1 MTAPKVFISY
11 SHDSPEHKDAIL
23 ALSDRLRR
31 EGIDCAIDQY
41 EQSPEEGWPR
51 WCEKQVEQADF
62 VLVACTETYL
72 RRFRGEEVP
81 GKGLGGTWEGH
92 IITQELYSAQGRNTK
107 FIPVTFRPQDAA
119 FIPPPLQSA
128 TSYQLYDAY
137 DLLYRRLTGQPSS
150 PKPSVGRVQ
159 PMPARQPLPPQPPLE
174 RKQDFETLWQLRHR
188 RNAFFTGREQVLADL
203 RQALEKQGTAA
214 LSGLGG
220 VGKTQTA
227 VEYAWRY
234 RERYR
239 AIFWADAESRE
250 TLLAGFVSMAALLNL
265 PSAQAKD
272 QELAV
277 ADVKRWLEANPDWLL
292 ILDTADDLPLVQ
304 PFLPNAGKGHLL
316 LTTRAPAAG
325 ALAERIS
332 VRDMA
337 PEEGALL
344 LLRRAGVIAEDVLL
358 AAADQ
363 ADLRF
368 ALQLSKELGGLP
380 LALDQAGA
388 FIQEMRLSVA
398 EYAGLYASEEA
409 GLLAERGTL
418 GEHPSVT
425 VTFSLAFE
433 KVAAHSPAAA
443 DLIRLCAFLS
453 PDGIP
458 EEIVTA
464 DDAAANNKLNFARMI
479 GEACRFSLL
488 HRDAANR
495 TLDIHRLL
503 QIVIKAGMSKA
514 DQRNWAER
522 AVRATAKAFPAVEY
536 ANWALCRKL
545 IAHAQTCAS
554 LIEEWDFGFAKA
566 ADLLNLAGRYLT
578 ERALFTEAEP
588 LYQRSL
594 AIWEKAL
601 GPEHRDVATGLNNL
615 AELYRSQGKYAEAEP
630 LYQRSLAIMEK
641 ALGPEHPAVATSLN
655 NLALLYD
662 NQGKFAEAEPLHQ
675 RSLAIWEKA
684 LGPEHPDVAQSL
696 NNLASHYDDQG
707 KYAEAEPLYQ
717 RSLAIREGALGPEH
731 PDVATSL
738 NNLAL
743 LYHNQE
749 QYVEAELLYQRSL
762 AIREKALGPEHPA
775 VATSLN
781 NLAELYRNQGKYAET
796 EPLYRRS
803 LAIWEKALGPE
814 HPDVAASLN
823 NLALLHHNQ
832 GEYVKAEPLYQRSL
846 AILEKALGPHHPQTI
861 LVRSNLDTLR
871 NA

>member
-11 SHDSPEHKDAIL
+11 SHDSPEHRDAIL
-23 ALSDRLRR
+23 TLSDRLRR
-31 EGIDCAIDQY
+31 EGIDCTIDQY

-51 WCEKQVEQADF
+51 WCEKQVEQANF

-72 RRFRGEEVP
+72 RRFRGGEVP
-81 GKGLGGTWEGH
+81 GQGLGGTWEGH
-92 IITQELYSAQGRNTK
+92 IITQELYNAQGKNTK
-107 FIPVTFRPQDAA
+107 FIPVTFRPEDAA
-119 FIPPPLQSA
+119 FIPLLLQSA
-128 TSYQLYDAY
+128 TVYQLYDAY

-150 PKPSVGRVQ
+150 PPPPVGSVR
-159 PMPARQPLPPQPPLE
+159 PMPARQPLPPQPSLE

-203 RQALEKQGTAA
+203 RQALDTQGTAA

-239 AIFWADAESRE
+239 AVFWADAESRE

-277 ADVKRWLEANPDWLL
+277 AEVKRWLEANPDWLL
-292 ILDTADDLPLVQ
+292 ILDNADDLPMVQ
-304 PFLPNAGKGHLL
+304 GFLPNQGKGHVL
-316 LTTRAPAAG
+316 LTTRARATS
-325 ALAERIS
+325 ALAERVS
-332 VRDMA
+332 VRDMV

-344 LLRRAGVIAEDVLL
+344 LLRRAGVIAKNAPL

-363 ADLRF
+363 TGLRF

-398 EYAGLYASEEA
+398 EYAGLYASEKA
-409 GLLAERGTL
+409 GLLSERGSL
-418 GEHPSVT
+418 GEHASVT

-433 KVAAHSPAAA
+433 KVAANSPAAA
-443 DLIRLCAFLS
+443 DLIRLCAFLAHNA
-453 PDGIP
+453 IP
-458 EEIVTA
+458 EEIVTEGG
-464 DDAAANNKLNFARMI
+464 AAANSKLNFARMI
-479 GEACRFSLL
+479 GEGCRFSLL
-488 HRDAANR
+488 DRDAANQ
-495 TLDIHRLL
+495 TLDIHRLV

-522 AVRATAKAFPAVEY
+522 AVRATEKAFPDVEY

-545 IAHAQTCAS
+545 ISHAQTCAS
-554 LIEEWDFGFAKA
+554 LIGEWDFGFVEA
-566 ADLLNLAGRYLT
+566 AGLLNEAAVYLT

-594 AIWEKAL
+594 SI
-601 GPEHRDVATGLNNL
+601 
-615 AELYRSQGKYAEAEP
+615 S
-630 LYQRSLAIMEK
+630 
-641 ALGPEHPAVATSLN
+641 
-655 NLALLYD
+655 
-662 NQGKFAEAEPLHQ
+662 
-675 RSLAIWEKA
+675 EKA
-684 LGPEHPDVAQSL
+684 LGPEHPDVATSLNNLAALYRNQGKYAEAGPLYQRSLAIREEALGPEHPNVGQSL
-696 NNLASHYDDQG
+696 NNLAELYRSLG

-717 RSLAIREGALGPEH
+717 RSLAIREKALGPEH

-738 NNLAL
+738 NNLAA
-743 LYHNQE
+743 LYRNQGK
-749 QYVEAELLYQRSL
+749 YAEAEPLYQRSLAIWEKTLGPEHPHVAASLNNLAALYYNQGKYTKTEPLYQRSL

-781 NLAELYRNQGKYAET
+781 NLAVLYRSQGKYTET
-796 EPLYRRS
+796 EPLYQRS
-803 LAIWEKALGPE
+803 LAIREKALGPE
-814 HPDVAASLN
+814 HPDVAQSLN

-832 GEYVKAEPLYQRSL
+832 GKHAEAEPLYQRSL

-861 LVRSNLDTLR
+861 LVRSNLEALR